1 MMEDAAA
8 YKELENQKD
17 KEEKAFQKTQV
28 LAADEHTTKVNKIQR
43 EHNEKMQNLRYNIDQ
58 LKDEI
63 ARMSKDDEEH
73 MLQEKEAVE

>member
-28 LAADEHTTKVNKIQR
+28 LAADEHTTKVNKI
-43 EHNEKMQNLRYNIDQ
+43 
-58 LKDEI
+58 
-63 ARMSKDDEEH
+63 
-73 MLQEKEAVE
+73 